1 MLGMIKLEIN
11 WDVLKQ
17 RYITSLIIKDSLSKR
32 KFTEVIADLDHYAS
46 IIQIA
51 S

>member
-17 RYITSLIIKDSLSKR
+17 RYINILIIKDSLSKQ
-32 KFTEVIADLDHYAS
+32 KFTEIISDLDHYVSIKQMAS
-46 IIQIA
+46 
-51 S
+51 

>member
-1 MLGMIKLEIN
+1 MKIEIN
-11 WDVLKQ
+11 RNVLKQ
-17 RYITSLIIKDSLSKR
+17 RYINILIIKDSLSKR

-46 IIQIA
+46 IIKIA